1 MAGGIIP
8 TGYGGS
14 IKGCWNSGEVKCLNK
29 TKGAGG
35 IIYEV
40 SILSQSS
47 INISDCYNTGQVTG
61 IKYSGGIVGYMKGK
75 TGFSLNIDRVYSSGS
90 VLLGEDAAAGN
101 CGMIVGYVENS
112 AALNNAIYLNNGLSA
127 YNEKTQG
134 IVTMENTFS
143 KTAGRVKI

>member
-1 MAGGIIP
+1 
-8 TGYGGS
+8 
-14 IKGCWNSGEVKCLNK
+14 
-29 TKGAGG
+29 
-35 IIYEV
+35 
-40 SILSQSS
+40 
-47 INISDCYNTGQVTG
+47 
-61 IKYSGGIVGYMKGK
+61 MKGK

-143 KTAGRVKI
+143 KTAEELKSDEILQILGEAFTFAHSDTINSGYPVLTWQAAGVADDVHVWDEDKIR